1 MTDLAYEIHIEDS
14 IIKRNYE
21 MVGKYFIS
29 LVDDGLDFLKTIY
42 VKNRAENSFQEF
54 AAENYYEYILRDYL
68 RRKIRVQIKYV
79 LKGAVLSLEH
89 FNNNTVD
96 PDFLDNLVAEIIP
109 DFQEYDLTIIH
120 TDHEHVAYQELKVL
134 SKLTYRL
141 SVIQVCYLLRNRD
154 SEISNV
160 QELIQQAFPTIKEG
174 WNSVN
179 VLFTMFDQI
188 IDIFER
194 NLDLIE
200 IAFYKPTFKIRN
212 IFYTRNLMEY
222 AITKIREELQKIY
235 GIEKEP
241 AN

>member
-21 MVGKYFIS
+21 IVGKYFIS
-29 LVDDGLDFLKTIY
+29 LVDDGLNFLKTIY

-68 RRKIRVQIKYV
+68 RRKIRAQIKFV
-79 LKGAVLSLEH
+79 LKGAVLSLDHITNE
-89 FNNNTVD
+89 TVD
-96 PDFLDNLVAEIIP
+96 QDFLDNLIAETIT

-120 TDHEHVAYQELKVL
+120 TDREHVAYQELKVL
-134 SKLTYRL
+134 SKLTYRV
-141 SVIQVCYLLRNRD
+141 SVIQVSFLLRNRD
-154 SEISNV
+154 PEISNI
-160 QELIQQAFPTIKEG
+160 QELIQRAFPTIEEG

-179 VLFTMFDQI
+179 IIFTMFDQI

-200 IAFYKPTFKIRN
+200 IAFYKPTFRIRN
-212 IFYTRNLMEY
+212 FFYTRNLMEY

-235 GIEKEP
+235 GIEKESED
-241 AN
+241 